1 MQLLVGDIEVVTT
14 EEATHHTADSGY
26 DTTTQL
32 ANSPNQQQVKQV
44 HTATTTTAKA
54 IQVAETD
61 PILHKAT
68 KLDHLCTSD
77 RDYFLL
83 ESDTITADEY
93 AKLSLG
99 SETTTTTDPDSHV
112 QQLSS
117 LPHCDDSLSTT
128 VSEESDC
135 TVAVRVY
142 DLNKRETK
150 ILRHDIIKRSRN
162 PVGGADLLNTSSS
175 SLLNNLGNCCSSNSN
190 SNTSINNSGTYRSS
204 QEPQENVYS
213 KPPRSP
219 TSKLRSVHLNRNPR
233 KLKMADVQLMNDAFG
248 TSLDPKIIDEL
259 KRKNGEIH
267 EEITTD
273 AITSSSSPV
282 PNDSAV
288 VVSVTENLLESERNA
303 SEVRTDDLPE
313 QVASIEIKQ
322 QLHQQQS
329 NHDEHATD
337 ATDTTVATTNDNA
350 VHVLVNEGANKRE
363 ESNNNYNIS
372 NGNGND
378 IDTTTNTIITTT
390 TISTTTSATSATI
403 ISEKNNNISNS
414 NSTTT
419 IENVASIME
428 NAEPLSIESMPL
440 PIETTTNTLVDKS
453 QIVVGTIM
461 HEQKSSS
468 SSTSNQQVK
477 TFERS
482 YEVIVQVN
490 EHKEKSVIEEDVI
503 PALPSVKELARSFST
518 KRDPDARPEKLQQR
532 PKVSVSA
539 LSS

>member
-14 EEATHHTADSGY
+14 EESTHHTADFGY
-26 DTTTQL
+26 GTTTQL
-32 ANSPNQQQVKQV
+32 ASNSNQKQAQAKQV
-44 HTATTTTAKA
+44 HTARTAAA
-54 IQVAETD
+54 IQVAEND
-61 PILHKAT
+61 PILHRAT

-83 ESDTITADEY
+83 ECDTITADEC

-99 SETTTTTDPDSHV
+99 SETTTTTTDPDSHV

-162 PVGGADLLNTSSS
+162 PVGGADLLNTTSST
-175 SLLNNLGNCCSSNSN
+175 LLNNLGNCCSSSN
-190 SNTSINNSGTYRSS
+190 SNTSIN
-204 QEPQENVYS
+204 QQQLQENVS
-213 KPPRSP
+213 TKPPRSP
-219 TSKLRSVHLNRNPR
+219 TNKLRSVHLNRNPR

-267 EEITTD
+267 EEITSD
-273 AITSSSSPV
+273 AITSSSPE
-282 PNDSAV
+282 PNNSAV

-313 QVASIEIKQ
+313 KVASIEI
-322 QLHQQQS
+322 QQQQP
-329 NHDEHATD
+329 NHDEYASD
-337 ATDTTVATTNDNA
+337 ATITTVVTADDNMD
-350 VHVLVNEGANKRE
+350 HELVNESANKCDE
-363 ESNNNYNIS
+363 ANNNTTISIS
-372 NGNGND
+372 NGNGNK

-403 ISEKNNNISNS
+403 ISEKNNNIINS
-414 NSTTT
+414 NSITT
-419 IENVASIME
+419 ME
-428 NAEPLSIESMPL
+428 SAEPLSNESMPL
-440 PIETTTNTLVDKS
+440 PIETTTNTMVDKS
-453 QIVVGTIM
+453 QIMVGAIM

-468 SSTSNQQVK
+468 TSNQHVK

-518 KRDPDARPEKLQQR
+518 KRDPDTRLEKLQQR
-532 PKVSVSA
+532 PKVSHH
-539 LSS
+539 LKCTFHGT